1 MNKKIQIWLPL
12 LLSIAMIAGMLIGY
26 RMRDNQPGK
35 KFFSLDKQTALQE
48 VMNLIQNKYVDNVK
62 INSLGDSAI
71 IAVLNKLDPHSIFI
85 PAEELQGVNDD
96 IAGNFFGIGI
106 EFNIFNDT
114 LNVLNVIE
122 DGPSFKAGIAIG
134 DKFIQVNDSVIVGK
148 KITSESIKKLLRGE
162 LGSSVAVNVIRE
174 SKLQKFSI
182 LRGIIPVS
190 SVDASYIIE
199 NGIGYIKLNKFTQ
212 VTYREFMKALEALQK
227 QGLKKLILDLI

>member
-85 PAEELQGVNDD
+85 PA
-96 IAGNFFGIGI
+96 
-106 EFNIFNDT
+106 
-114 LNVLNVIE
+114 
-122 DGPSFKAGIAIG
+122 
-134 DKFIQVNDSVIVGK
+134 
-148 KITSESIKKLLRGE
+148 
-162 LGSSVAVNVIRE
+162 
-174 SKLQKFSI
+174 
-182 LRGIIPVS
+182 
-190 SVDASYIIE
+190 
-199 NGIGYIKLNKFTQ
+199 
-212 VTYREFMKALEALQK
+212 
-227 QGLKKLILDLI
+227 